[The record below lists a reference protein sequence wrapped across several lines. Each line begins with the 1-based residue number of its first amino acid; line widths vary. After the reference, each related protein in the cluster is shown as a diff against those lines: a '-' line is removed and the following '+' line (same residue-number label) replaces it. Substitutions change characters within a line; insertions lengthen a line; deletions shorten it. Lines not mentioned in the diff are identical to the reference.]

1 VGVSALAANTSGAGN
16 TALGDRP
23 LFTNLTG
30 SSNTAVGSVALY
42 ASTGDFNTA
51 VGAASLRFNT
61 ASNNTAV
68 GYQAGYT
75 NSTGASNVY
84 VGTLAGKD
92 ATSNSNV
99 FVGKDAGLTVSSGG
113 GNTYIGFGSGPNV
126 SAGTGTTNAM
136 VGYLSGNKL
145 TTGSNNTSL
154 GGEALI
160 SNTTASNNTAVGYQ
174 AGYTNQTGDRNTF
187 LGTLAGNLQTNS
199 FNTFVGARAGLS
211 STGERNT
218 FVGAVSLE
226 VSVANYGCG
235 ELMTTGS
242 KNTILGGFNGNQGG
256 LDIRTASNYIVLSDG
271 DGNPRGVFGPSGQFG
286 VAGANYGTSGQ
297 VLTSGG
303 SGAAPTWAAT
313 SMTLLSTVTANASA
327 TVDVETTFSSTYDAY
342 MLVISGATPD
352 TDSVQLLAR
361 MKIGGSYIS
370 TSSYISL
377 GGTNST
383 SGSQLATLA
392 TSIVLVTS
400 VWGNDAASSCDVV
413 MYIFN
418 PSSTA
423 FRKQISYQATST
435 RIDTGATQ
443 IQTRFGSGSNDGTGA
458 LTGMRF
464 FASSGNIS
472 AGKFR
477 LYGIANS

>member
-1 VGVSALAANTSGAGN
+1 L
-16 TALGDRP
+16 
-23 LFTNLTG
+23 
-30 SSNTAVGSVALY
+30 
-42 ASTGDFNTA
+42 
-51 VGAASLRFNT
+51 
-61 ASNNTAV
+61 
-68 GYQAGYT
+68 
-75 NSTGASNVY
+75 
-84 VGTLAGKD
+84 
-92 ATSNSNV
+92 
-99 FVGKDAGLTVSSGG
+99 
-113 GNTYIGFGSGPNV
+113 
-126 SAGTGTTNAM
+126 
-136 VGYLSGNKL
+136 
-145 TTGSNNTSL
+145 
-154 GGEALI
+154 
-160 SNTTASNNTAVGYQ
+160 
-174 AGYTNQTGDRNTF
+174 
-187 LGTLAGNLQTNS
+187 
-199 FNTFVGARAGLS
+199 
-211 STGERNT
+211 
-218 FVGAVSLE
+218 
-226 VSVANYGCG
+226 
-235 ELMTTGS
+235 
-242 KNTILGGFNGNQGG
+242 
-256 LDIRTASNYIVLSDG
+256 
-271 DGNPRGVFGPSGQFG
+271 
-286 VAGANYGTSGQ
+286 
-297 VLTSGG
+297 
-303 SGAAPTWAAT
+303 
-313 SMTLLSTVTANASA
+313 TLLSTVTASASA